1 MSELNRKEEGM
12 KIISA
17 ELKNF
22 QSLSSKVIDIQGKS
36 IVVVGKNG
44 GNKSTILRAIQSPIN
59 SVVVPGKAIKEGEE
73 SAHVKLI
80 IQGDLDGEEKTFK
93 YIMNFSPANQKGSVT
108 VIDEQGNKIKSKNLQ
123 RDIIGDVSFDV
134 DEFIRLGLTSSGK
147 VSQSG
152 LKEQVEVLRQFLTDD
167 EKQLLEDLDTEY
179 KDKFESRADINRM
192 LKGLKANLS
201 DSTDITEEE
210 VKKYTKDRS
219 EELTEVEDKLIN
231 MSDSVIEFRDRKD
244 DYLLTKDWLK
254 TNANIPEYLKAT
266 QAYYNLMI
274 ELKFPESDR
283 HMVAVKQ
290 TIIELDQSQS
300 LIKDHKDKLAEL
312 KEWFTKNKEPKQDE
326 LKAKQVELKEY
337 VNKYNTIVEV
347 VTKHAQVTA
356 EEKRSNKL
364 TKRLKAI
371 QEEKQ
376 KSFETSTLPVKG
388 LSFDEEGVYFEGL
401 PFNGDHHPSSVII
414 RVGVQLAIA
423 MNPNLKCIFIKD
435 GSLFDKETFSKVLK
449 FVEKKGYQLFIEMV
463 DWNASGEAKVE
474 FAEEFIK

>member
-1 MSELNRKEEGM
+1 MSELNRKETGM

-44 GNKSTILRAIQSPIN
+44 GSKSTVLRAIQSPIN
-59 SVVVPGKAIKEGEE
+59 SEAVPSKAIKKGEE
-73 SAHVKLI
+73 SAHVKLVI
-80 IQGDLDGEEKTFK
+80 KGDLDGEQKTFQ
-93 YIMNFSPANQKGSVT
+93 YIMNFTESNQKGSVT
-108 VIDEQGNKIKSKNLQ
+108 VVDEEGNKIKTKSMQ

-147 VSQSG
+147 VSQAG

-167 EKQLLEDLDTEY
+167 EKQLLEDLDNENKEKRDERTEL
-179 KDKFESRADINRM
+179 NRTI
-192 LKGLKANLS
+192 KTLKANLS
-201 DSTDITEEE
+201 SATDIKEED
-210 VKKYTKDRS
+210 VKKYTEDKS
-219 EELTEVEDKLIN
+219 KELTEVNNKLLNMVDGVVKYNKARTALTEHQTGILEGDKSRELTKYYRIVLDKAKALGEDNERFLLDLKNRMHDHDLIQVRGKASAEQIVKVKAWIEKNEEPDVDKL
-231 MSDSVIEFRDRKD
+231 RD
-244 DYLLTKDWLK
+244 
-254 TNANIPEYLKAT
+254 
-266 QAYYNLMI
+266 
-274 ELKFPESDR
+274 
-283 HMVAVKQ
+283 KQ
-290 TIIELDQSQS
+290 TELVQYT
-300 LIKDHKDKLAEL
+300 AMY
-312 KEWFTKNKEPKQDE
+312 TKIQD
-326 LKAKQVELKEY
+326 
-337 VNKYNTIVEV
+337 V
-347 VTKHAQVTA
+347 VTKHAEVTKQEA
-356 EEKRSNKL
+356 KANKL

-371 QEEKQ
+371 VLEKQ

-449 FVEKKGYQLFIEMV
+449 FIEKKGYQLFIEMV
-463 DWNASGEAKVE
+463 DWNANGDAEVR
-474 FAEEFIK
+474 FAEAFINN